1 MDKPKF
7 VYVTYISTTPEKLWN
22 ALADSEMTKDYWARH
37 RNVSDWQ
44 VGSEWSHQ
52 DYDTG
57 AVDIVGKV
65 VESDPPRRLVLTWED
80 GNESLRDEKPSQ
92 VTFLVEPI
100 GDAVRLTVTHDDLAP
115 ESRMLRGI
123 TAGWPAV
130 LSSLKTIL
138 ETGEAM
144 PMTKQ
149 RRWNISPE
157 RAGAS

>member
-7 VYVTYISTTPEKLWN
+7 VYVSYISTTPEKLWN
-22 ALADSEMTKDYWARH
+22 ALSDAEMTKDYWARH
-37 RNVSDWQ
+37 KNVSDWQ

-57 AVDIVGKV
+57 TMDIVGKV
-65 VESDPPRRLVLTWED
+65 LESDPPRRLVLTWRS
-80 GNESLRDEKPSQ
+80 GKESLKDEEPSR
-92 VTFLVEPI
+92 VTFLVEPY
-100 GDAVRLTVTHDDLAP
+100 GDAVRLTVTHEELEPD
-115 ESRMLRGI
+115 SGMLKGI

-130 LSSLKTIL
+130 LSSLKTML

-149 RRWNISPE
+149 RRWEAPPPPPQ
-157 RAGAS
+157 